1 MDRFPKSTHFLPIHK
16 KTTLEEMAKLYAN
29 EIVCLHEV
37 SVSIILDRD
46 SHFTARF
53 WKSLQHE
60 LGTQLKFSSAFHP
73 QTDGQSERTI
83 QTLEDMLRAC
93 SLEWKGN
100 WDDHLPLMEF
110 AYNNSYH
117 SSIGMAPYE
126 ALYGRPCRSPVCWQE
141 IRLKRWERPQQ
152 ILECSSKVDLI
163 KKRLLATQSRQKNY
177 ADMKRRIV

>member
-1 MDRFPKSTHFLPIHK
+1 M
-16 KTTLEEMAKLYAN
+16 
-29 EIVCLHEV
+29 
-37 SVSIILDRD
+37 
-46 SHFTARF
+46 
-53 WKSLQHE
+53 
-60 LGTQLKFSSAFHP
+60 
-73 QTDGQSERTI
+73 
-83 QTLEDMLRAC
+83 EDMLRVC

-141 IRLKRWERPQQ
+141 VGLKRWEGSQQ

-163 KKRLLATQSRQKNY
+163 KKRLLAAQSRQKSY
-177 ADMKRRIV
+177 DDQIRRAV